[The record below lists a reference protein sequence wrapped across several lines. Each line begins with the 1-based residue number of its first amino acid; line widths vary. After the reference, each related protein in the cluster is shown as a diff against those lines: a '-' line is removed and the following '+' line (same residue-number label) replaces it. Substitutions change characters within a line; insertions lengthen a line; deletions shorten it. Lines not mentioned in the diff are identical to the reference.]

1 MTSNLINVDGVDF
14 MDEKQQKEVGES
26 SPFFVGCHS
35 FLHTIFLDLY
45 THNKYNVC
53 MNLIRESEGIH
64 EEES

>member
-26 SPFFVGCHS
+26 LPFFGGCHS

-45 THNKYNVC
+45 TRNKYNMC
-53 MNLIRESEGIH
+53 IILIRESEGIH